1 MILGKYNADAMYN
14 RSIVM
19 SVFLNQERDPNP
31 TMNVIEDSR
40 AAMEYY
46 LVPDEAIPPKEL
58 NPESGMRNN
67 QMYNPTFSMFW
78 NHPDDT
84 DYYGLNG
91 DAEYRRIAFNHRYH
105 VVSAEKGKVY
115 DSESKQIV
123 DKNVF
128 VKYSP
133 LLDPF
138 KYMVGKYKPVDD
150 PKLRILPAPPAIVA
164 SKTIPTVL
172 PDVGSHPKMA
182 HAMNSSYVDCFFYY
196 LSSMLLNQHGFVHGI
211 DFYGSYV
218 GIQDEFLMN
227 IEEDV
232 EYLADSSFFM
242 SNIGKLMALEHCEH
256 TEFADAMRRIGT
268 GSSGGGGGGSRN
280 GKRTISILPNTVLE
294 DDTKNVPDLVID
306 SIDDSDMII
315 DTTTT
320 FTSDI
325 LEPDLCI
332 DDDDTPLPFLC
343 PNPDSLDDTDDDTDD
358 DETDSQDDSHDRQDA
373 SKVSRDDD
381 DTDDDDDDNY
391 ESCSDD
397 STSSENDVD
406 SPPPI
411 ARIFRFPTQAIH
423 LERCTGTLDELLDH
437 NTINPAETQSAFFQ
451 IIMILLVY
459 QRTFQ
464 FTHNDLHTN
473 NIMYISTDIPYL
485 WYHFQGVTY
494 RVPTYG
500 RLYKIIDYGRSIYT
514 FRGRKFCS
522 DSFAQGGDG
531 ATQYNCE
538 PFLNPN
544 KPRLDP
550 NLSFDLCRLGC
561 SIYDFLYE
569 DGPDPETD
577 KEHDTNKDLKETI
590 KRWCTS
596 DSGVNM
602 LYKPNGSERFPGF
615 KLYKMIARM
624 VHQHTP
630 EAQLSHAWFQAFVVA
645 ADSTEKPADNEPYM
659 NLHTIPIYHHV

>member
-1 MILGKYNADAMYN
+1 
-14 RSIVM
+14 M
-19 SVFLNQERDPNP
+19 SSFLDQ
-31 TMNVIEDSR
+31 DSR
-40 AAMEYY
+40 APMEYY
-46 LVPDEAIPPKEL
+46 LVRVEAIPPTQFNAE
-58 NPESGMRNN
+58 NGMRNN

-105 VVSAEKGKVY
+105 VVSAEQGKVY
-115 DSESKQIV
+115 DSETKQIV

-150 PKLRILPAPPAIVA
+150 PKLRTLPAPPLIGT
-164 SKTIPTVL
+164 SDTVL
-172 PDVGSHPKMA
+172 SSVGQVHPKMD

-196 LSSMLLNQHGFVHGI
+196 LSSMLLNHHGFVHGI
-211 DFYGSYV
+211 DFYGSYL
-218 GIQDEFLMN
+218 GILDEFRIN

-232 EYLADSSFFM
+232 EYLADSPFFM

-256 TEFADAMRRIGT
+256 TEFADAMQNIG
-268 GSSGGGGGGSRN
+268 SGTNGGH
-280 GKRTISILPNTVLE
+280 GKPTIHILP
-294 DDTKNVPDLVID
+294 DTKNDPMDDTMDDVLDL
-306 SIDDSDMII
+306 II
-315 DTTTT
+315 DPIEDV
-320 FTSDI
+320 SDDPHLSE
-325 LEPDLCI
+325 LEITIDALDPDLCI
-332 DDDDTPLPFLC
+332 DDERNIHTDFDREDSEAIAPFGRC
-343 PNPDSLDDTDDDTDD
+343 PSTYSSGLQPTEYEDDTDDDTDD
-358 DETDSQDDSHDRQDA
+358 SQDDNSGDGHEASNVSH
-373 SKVSRDDD
+373 DDD
-381 DTDDDDDDNY
+381 DNDDDDNDDDSQDDDDDD
-391 ESCSDD
+391 DD
-397 STSSENDVD
+397 ESTSEHGSEHD

-437 NTINPAETQSAFFQ
+437 NTINPDEIQSAFFQ

-485 WYHFQGVTY
+485 WYHFQDVTY
-494 RVPTYG
+494 RVPTHG

-550 NLSFDLCRLGC
+550 NPSFDLCRLGC

-569 DGPDPETD
+569 DGPDQDKDKATD
-577 KEHDTNKDLKETI
+577 KDLKETI

-645 ADSTEKPADNEPYM
+645 TDSTEKPADNEPYM
-659 NLHTIPIYHHV
+659 NLHTIPIYHHI